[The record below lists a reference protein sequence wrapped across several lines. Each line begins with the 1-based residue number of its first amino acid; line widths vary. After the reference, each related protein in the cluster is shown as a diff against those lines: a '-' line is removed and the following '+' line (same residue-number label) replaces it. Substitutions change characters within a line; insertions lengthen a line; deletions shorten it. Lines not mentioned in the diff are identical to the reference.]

1 MEHPSDRLTFAG
13 LAIVLSVWVVGAH
26 ATAQGD
32 ATTIKVNGGSVSFEV
47 STNMFSTT
55 VRGQSSAITG
65 ATRLRDNGSGLR
77 LEQLEAVVPV
87 GSLKTGIKIRDEH
100 MRKYIFEAADGQVP
114 DVRFSADTAE
124 CPQSASGVYACS
136 ASGALVIRGTS
147 RPFAIELKV
156 MRTGEAFHV
165 TGDGKVLL
173 SAYGIERPSQ
183 FGVRTEDEVK
193 IHFDVNARNITTATA
208 RVR

>member
-1 MEHPSDRLTFAG
+1 MEHPSDKLTFAG
-13 LAIVLSVWVVGAH
+13 LAIVLSVWVVGAR

-55 VRGQSSAITG
+55 VRGQSSAIAG
-65 ATRLRDNGSGLR
+65 ATRLLDNGSGLR
-77 LEQLEAVVPV
+77 LEQLEAIVPV

-124 CPQSASGVYACS
+124 CSQSASGVYACS

-147 RPFAIELKV
+147 RPFASSSKSCAL
-156 MRTGEAFHV
+156 
-165 TGDGKVLL
+165 
-173 SAYGIERPSQ
+173 
-183 FGVRTEDEVK
+183 
-193 IHFDVNARNITTATA
+193 ARRST
-208 RVR
+208 